1 MQKELSEKFEVLFPT
16 WTTVLATILAVL
28 ILLFVL
34 TKFVYGP
41 VKKMHDDRQR
51 YIKNNISEAEKMH
64 QDAYLDR
71 EKANDEIIQARLQAT
86 EIIAAARIEAQ
97 DLHSSKIILANKEV
111 EKIKEDAKRDIEAQ
125 QAKFEIEAKE
135 AIVEVAL
142 AAAAKVVEHEVDS
155 TANRKIIN
163 DFIKASK

>member
-1 MQKELSEKFEVLFPT
+1 
-16 WTTVLATILAVL
+16 
-28 ILLFVL
+28 
-34 TKFVYGP
+34 
-41 VKKMHDDRQR
+41 MHDDRQR

>member
-1 MQKELSEKFEVLFPT
+1 
-16 WTTVLATILAVL
+16 
-28 ILLFVL
+28 
-34 TKFVYGP
+34 
-41 VKKMHDDRQR
+41 MHDDRQR

-64 QDAYLDR
+64 QEAYLDR

-125 QAKFEIEAKE
+125 QTKFEIEAKE